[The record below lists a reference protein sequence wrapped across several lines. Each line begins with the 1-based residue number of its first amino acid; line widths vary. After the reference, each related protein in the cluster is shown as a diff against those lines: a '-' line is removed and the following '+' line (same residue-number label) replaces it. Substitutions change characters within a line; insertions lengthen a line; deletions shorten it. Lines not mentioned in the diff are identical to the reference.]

1 MMNEQMDEHGTQQ
14 RIPITILTGFLGSG
28 KTTILNHLITS
39 NDMTGVA
46 LLINEFGQIGIDHH
60 LIESADETTML
71 LDSGCICCTIQGGVV
86 DALKRLLDRVI
97 KREIPPI
104 TRILIETTGL
114 ADPVP
119 VVQTIMQQP
128 FVASRFVCDGVVT
141 VVEAT
146 LHPQDIEQFPEAIQ
160 QISSADKVLISKV
173 DLADT
178 NTLQEIKQYIDYL
191 NPNIPVMEVCQGN
204 IHLSDFL
211 AKGIYAQKTKKQLGQ
226 WLPKQHI
233 SALNSGTNISN
244 SVVLQKSKTRHQSQV
259 GTISFTF
266 KDALPWLQFTVN
278 MGKILARLD
287 KRLLRCKGILNVA
300 GEIKPVVIHAV
311 RGEAFPAIQLN
322 ECLTVDDGKS
332 ASGRLVFIVY
342 QLQTQDIAFIQEHLK
357 SLGTVNHAFKQI
369 KIHPFLPTRSWLK
382 QCINW
387 TTPLIEHDAWL
398 IHPKHLKQR
407 V

>member
-1 MMNEQMDEHGTQQ
+1 MDEHGTQQ

-97 KREIPPI
+97 KREIPRI

-332 ASGRLVFIVY
+332 ASGRLVFIVH